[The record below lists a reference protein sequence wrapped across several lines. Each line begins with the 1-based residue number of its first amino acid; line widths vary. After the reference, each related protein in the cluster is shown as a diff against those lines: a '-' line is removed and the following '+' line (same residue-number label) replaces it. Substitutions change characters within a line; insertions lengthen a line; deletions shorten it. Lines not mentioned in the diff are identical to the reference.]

1 MEGKTSLGFKW
12 LYGMNAFGNG
22 LLGGFVSSYIMIF
35 FSDVTLVPIAFI
47 GSLFFAVKILN
58 MCVAPVMGVVIDRTP
73 SRWGKIKPWLLGG
86 TLLMPPTA
94 VLMFT
99 NTGFTGT
106 RLLVYVTIV
115 YVMWGLFSTVFGTA
129 LGSVFPTLTRNVE
142 ERRKLSVIPA
152 IGGVLGDFTTVG
164 AVLPLISVIAATQ
177 AQGYFRLGLLFA
189 ALFFVSNLFF
199 INKYKERVTVESTEQ
214 LKLRDIIKAVS
225 RNDQLLILLIVNF
238 FLNVGVFITM
248 GTALYFFKYNMG
260 NEGMFATFGITVGLS
275 QVLMM
280 TLFPKLMKKLSKK
293 AAFQVA
299 GATLIVGYAILF
311 AAKGIMGTFFPIV
324 YVGGIMLYLALGIT
338 SALMPIFYAD
348 IIDYGEWKTGERNN
362 STIISISSLVG
373 SFSDATKE
381 LIVGLTLAFIGFAPN
396 VVQSQHTKD
405 GILFLMS
412 CIPMIVITIAV
423 IVFTLFYKLNDGFY
437 NRILKELENRA

>member
-1 MEGKTSLGFKW
+1 MVVRGECFRQR
-12 LYGMNAFGNG
+12 AARRVRI
-22 LLGGFVSSYIMIF
+22 FVHYDFLQRCHSCSRSF
-35 FSDVTLVPIAFI
+35 HRLSV
-47 GSLFFAVKILN
+47 FAVKILN
-58 MCVAPVMGVVIDRTP
+58 MCVAPVMGVVIDRTN
-73 SRWGKIKPWLLGG
+73 SRWGKIKPWLLVG

-99 NTGFTGT
+99 NTGFTGA
-106 RLLVYVTIV
+106 RLLVYVSIV

-164 AVLPLISVIAATQ
+164 AVLPLIAVIAVTQ
-177 AQGYFRLGLLFA
+177 AQGYLRLGLLFA

-199 INKYKERVTVESTEQ
+199 INKYKERVTAESTEQ
-214 LKLRDIIKAVS
+214 LKLRDIIKTVS

-299 GATLIVGYAILF
+299 GLTLIVGYVILF
-311 AAKGIMGTFFPIV
+311 AAKGIMGSFFPIV

-338 SALMPIFYAD
+338 TALMPIFYAD

-362 STIISISSLVG
+362 STIISISSFVSSL
-373 SFSDATKE
+373 SDATKE

-396 VVQSQHTKD
+396 VVQSQHTSFCGEPSVCQFPCSRRD
-405 GILFLMS
+405 SASLPNLH
-412 CIPMIVITIAV
+412 
-423 IVFTLFYKLNDGFY
+423 
-437 NRILKELENRA
+437 